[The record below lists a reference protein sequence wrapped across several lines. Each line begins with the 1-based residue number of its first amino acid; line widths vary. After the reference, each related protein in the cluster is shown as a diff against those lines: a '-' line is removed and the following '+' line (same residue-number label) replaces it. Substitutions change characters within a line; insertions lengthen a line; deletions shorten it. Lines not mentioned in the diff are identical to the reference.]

1 MKKELLEKI
10 ERLDELWKYQEI
22 IDLIEALPTEQLDTE
37 LIGELGKAYNNIEN
51 YEKGLKILKSIE
63 NEEGDNALWNWR
75 VGYSYFFLKDYIKA
89 EKYFLKA
96 YELEPDDE
104 YARDFACDFLIG
116 TYTALS
122 KLESRNGNSEKA
134 IEYAF
139 ESRKYAYDE
148 EGRVET
154 DFFLASLYNRYMKY
168 AEAEEILKSILAE
181 TQKDEERLFELVYC
195 LFKQEKYEEVIQR
208 LNHTLEV
215 EDKENEKEIVY
226 IYSLLIWC
234 YHQLGDYE
242 KALEY
247 QIKFKEKAHSQIG
260 YQLGY
265 NPKKVEEVLE
275 YSDRAIELERND
287 AWFFEVKGVILLDTG
302 RYEEALDLFKKAYEL
317 ANHGWYLYCMGR
329 CLRNLERYEE
339 AIEVLL
345 ESRQIS
351 LAEEDVVDG
360 EDFELAYCYIGIGD
374 KENAQK
380 YLDSARESI
389 TERGAVNDAIEA
401 KIKEIEKGILSLDK
415 FLN

>member
-1 MKKELLEKI
+1 MKKKLLEKI

-37 LIGELGKAYNNIEN
+37 LIVELGKAYNNIEN

-208 LNHTLEV
+208 LNHALEV

-226 IYSLLIWC
+226 IYSLLVWC

-265 NPKKVEEVLE
+265 NPIKVEEVLVH
-275 YSDRAIELERND
+275 SDRAIELERND

-317 ANHGWYLYCMGR
+317 ANHGWYLYSIGR
-329 CLRNLERYEE
+329 CLRGLERYEE
-339 AIEVLL
+339 AIKVLL

-351 LAEEDVVDG
+351 IDKNDVVDG

-389 TERGAVNDAIEA
+389 TERGAENDTIEA
-401 KIKEIEKGILSLDK
+401 KIKEIEKGISSLDTL
-415 FLN
+415 FN

>member
-134 IEYAF
+134 IEYAL

-226 IYSLLIWC
+226 IYSLLVWC

-265 NPKKVEEVLE
+265 DPKKVEEVLE
-275 YSDRAIELERND
+275 HSDRAIELERND
-287 AWFFEVKGVILLDTG
+287 AWFFEVKGVILLDIG

-317 ANHGWYLYCMGR
+317 ANHGWYLYSMGR
-329 CLRNLERYEE
+329 CLRGLERHEE
-339 AIEVLL
+339 AIKVLL

-380 YLDSARESI
+380 YLDLARDSV
-389 TERGAVNDAIEA
+389 TQRGILNDCLKEKIE
-401 KIKEIEKGILSLDK
+401 EIEKGILSLE
-415 FLN
+415 N

>member
-1 MKKELLEKI
+1 LKKELLEKI

-51 YEKGLKILKSIE
+51 YEKGLEILKSIE

-134 IEYAF
+134 IEYAL

-226 IYSLLIWC
+226 IYSLLVWC

-265 NPKKVEEVLE
+265 DPKKVEEILE
-275 YSDRAIELERND
+275 HSDRAIELERND
-287 AWFFEVKGVILLDTG
+287 AWFFEVKGVILLDIG

-317 ANHGWYLYCMGR
+317 ANHGWYLYSMGR
-329 CLRNLERYEE
+329 CLRGLERHEE
-339 AIEVLL
+339 AIKVLL

-351 LAEEDVVDG
+351 LAEEDV
-360 EDFELAYCYIGIGD
+360 ELAYCYIGIGD

-380 YLDSARESI
+380 YLDLARDSV
-389 TERGAVNDAIEA
+389 TQRGILNDCLKEKIE
-401 KIKEIEKGILSLDK
+401 EIEKGILSLE
-415 FLN
+415 N

>member
-1 MKKELLEKI
+1 MKKKLLEKI

-37 LIGELGKAYNNIEN
+37 LIVELGKAYNNIEN

-134 IEYAF
+134 IEYAL

-181 TQKDEERLFELVYC
+181 TQKDEERLFELIYC

-208 LNHTLEV
+208 LNHALEV

-226 IYSLLIWC
+226 IYSLLVWC

-275 YSDRAIELERND
+275 HSDRAIELERND

-380 YLDSARESI
+380 YLDLARDSV
-389 TERGAVNDAIEA
+389 TQRGILNDCLKEKIE
-401 KIKEIEKGILSLDK
+401 EIEKGILSLDK

>member
-37 LIGELGKAYNNIEN
+37 LIVELGKAYNNIEN

-104 YARDFACDFLIG
+104 YARDFTCDFLIG

-226 IYSLLIWC
+226 IYSLLVWC

-265 NPKKVEEVLE
+265 DPKKVEEVLE
-275 YSDRAIELERND
+275 HSDRAIELERND

-317 ANHGWYLYCMGR
+317 ANHGWYLYSIGR
-329 CLRNLERYEE
+329 CLRGLERYEE
-339 AIEVLL
+339 AIKVLL

-351 LAEEDVVDG
+351 LDKNDVVDG

-389 TERGAVNDAIEA
+389 TERGAENDTIEA
-401 KIKEIEKGILSLDK
+401 KIKEIEKGISSLDTL
-415 FLN
+415 FN

>member
-1 MKKELLEKI
+1 MKKKLLEKI

-37 LIGELGKAYNNIEN
+37 LIVELGKAYNNIEN

-181 TQKDEERLFELVYC
+181 TQKDEERLFELIYC

-226 IYSLLIWC
+226 IYSLLVWC

-265 NPKKVEEVLE
+265 DPKKVEEILE
-275 YSDRAIELERND
+275 HSDRAIELERND

-317 ANHGWYLYCMGR
+317 ANHGWYLYSMGR
-329 CLRNLERYEE
+329 CLRGLERHEE
-339 AIEVLL
+339 AIKVLL

-380 YLDSARESI
+380 YLDLARDSV
-389 TERGAVNDAIEA
+389 TQRGILNDCLKEKIE
-401 KIKEIEKGILSLDK
+401 EIEKGILSLE
-415 FLN
+415 N

>member
-1 MKKELLEKI
+1 MRKELLEKI
-10 ERLDELWKYQEI
+10 ESLYEMGKHQEI

-208 LNHTLEV
+208 LNHALEV

-226 IYSLLIWC
+226 IYSLLVWC

-265 NPKKVEEVLE
+265 DPKKVEEVLE
-275 YSDRAIELERND
+275 HSDRAIELERND

-317 ANHGWYLYCMGR
+317 ANHGWYLYSMGR
-329 CLRNLERYEE
+329 CLRGLERYEE

-345 ESRQIS
+345 ESRRIS
-351 LAEEDVVDG
+351 LAEEDEVDG
-360 EDFELAYCYIGIGD
+360 EDFELAYCYIGMGD
-374 KENAQK
+374 RENAQK
-380 YLDSARESI
+380 YLDLARDSVI
-389 TERGAVNDAIEA
+389 KQGALNEYVKEDIE
-401 KIKEIEKGILSLDK
+401 EIEEGIRSLE
-415 FLN
+415 N

>member
-63 NEEGDNALWNWR
+63 NEKGDNALWNWR

-226 IYSLLIWC
+226 IYSLLVWC

-265 NPKKVEEVLE
+265 DPKKVEEVPE
-275 YSDRAIELERND
+275 HSDRAIELERND

-317 ANHGWYLYCMGR
+317 ANHGWYLYSMGR
-329 CLRNLERYEE
+329 CLRGLERYEE

-351 LAEEDVVDG
+351 IDKNDVVDG

-374 KENAQK
+374 KEKAQK
-380 YLDSARESI
+380 YLDLARDSV
-389 TERGAVNDAIEA
+389 TQRGILNDCLKEKIE
-401 KIKEIEKGILSLDK
+401 EIEKGICSLD
-415 FLN
+415 N

>member
-134 IEYAF
+134 IEYAL
-139 ESRKYAYDE
+139 ESRKYTYDE

-226 IYSLLIWC
+226 IYSLLVWC

-265 NPKKVEEVLE
+265 DPKKVEEVLE
-275 YSDRAIELERND
+275 HSDRAIELERND
-287 AWFFEVKGVILLDTG
+287 AWFFEVKGVILLDIG

-317 ANHGWYLYCMGR
+317 ANHGWYLYSMGR
-329 CLRNLERYEE
+329 CLRGLERHEE
-339 AIEVLL
+339 AIKVLL
-345 ESRQIS
+345 ESRQVS
-351 LAEEDVVDG
+351 LDKNDVVDG

-380 YLDSARESI
+380 YLDLARDSV
-389 TERGAVNDAIEA
+389 TQRGILNDCLKEKIE
-401 KIKEIEKGILSLDK
+401 EIEKGILSLE
-415 FLN
+415 N

>member
-63 NEEGDNALWNWR
+63 NEEGNTALWNWR

-215 EDKENEKEIVY
+215 EDKENEIY
-226 IYSLLIWC
+226 IYSLLVWC

-247 QIKFKEKAHSQIG
+247 QIKFKEKVDSNELSDFVINSKLLENDIKLKNLKWRSDCSMSDFCSSYYSSYDDDKESIHNQFISLNFIDKDVNDVIG
-260 YQLGY
+260 NILVEFKE
-265 NPKKVEEVLE
+265 KKENGLYSDKLPRNVLE
-275 YSDRAIELERND
+275 YI
-287 AWFFEVKGVILLDTG
+287 GV
-302 RYEEALDLFKKAYEL
+302 F
-317 ANHGWYLYCMGR
+317 
-329 CLRNLERYEE
+329 
-339 AIEVLL
+339 
-345 ESRQIS
+345 
-351 LAEEDVVDG
+351 
-360 EDFELAYCYIGIGD
+360 
-374 KENAQK
+374 
-380 YLDSARESI
+380 
-389 TERGAVNDAIEA
+389 GAT
-401 KIKEIEKGILSLDK
+401 KQ
-415 FLN
+415 

>member
-134 IEYAF
+134 IEYAL

-226 IYSLLIWC
+226 IYSLLVWC

-265 NPKKVEEVLE
+265 DPKKVEEVLE
-275 YSDRAIELERND
+275 HSDRAIELERND

-317 ANHGWYLYCMGR
+317 ANHGWYLYSMGR
-329 CLRNLERYEE
+329 CLRGLERHEE
-339 AIEVLL
+339 AIKVLL
-345 ESRQIS
+345 ESRQVS
-351 LAEEDVVDG
+351 LDKNDVVDG

-380 YLDSARESI
+380 YLDLARDSV
-389 TERGAVNDAIEA
+389 TQRGILNDCLKEKIE
-401 KIKEIEKGILSLDK
+401 EIEKGILSLE
-415 FLN
+415 N

>member
-37 LIGELGKAYNNIEN
+37 LIVELGKAYNNIEN

-134 IEYAF
+134 IEYAL

-226 IYSLLIWC
+226 IYSLLVWC

-265 NPKKVEEVLE
+265 DPKKVEEVLE
-275 YSDRAIELERND
+275 HSDRAIELERND
-287 AWFFEVKGVILLDTG
+287 AWFFEVKGVILLDIG

-317 ANHGWYLYCMGR
+317 ANHGWYLYSMGR
-329 CLRNLERYEE
+329 CLRGLERHEE
-339 AIEVLL
+339 AIKVLL
-345 ESRQIS
+345 ESRQVS
-351 LAEEDVVDG
+351 LDKNDVVDG

-380 YLDSARESI
+380 YLDLARDSV
-389 TERGAVNDAIEA
+389 TQRGILNDCLKEKIE
-401 KIKEIEKGILSLDK
+401 EIEKGILSLE
-415 FLN
+415 N

>member
-134 IEYAF
+134 IEYAL

-226 IYSLLIWC
+226 IYSLLVWC

-242 KALEY
+242 KDLEY

-265 NPKKVEEVLE
+265 DPKKVEEVLE
-275 YSDRAIELERND
+275 HSDRAIELERND

-329 CLRNLERYEE
+329 CLRGLERYEE
-339 AIEVLL
+339 ALEVLL
-345 ESRQIS
+345 ESRQLS
-351 LAEEDVVDG
+351 LDEDDVVDG
-360 EDFELAYCYIGIGD
+360 EDLELAHSYVGISD
-374 KENAQK
+374 KDNAQK
-380 YLDSARESI
+380 YLDSARDSI
-389 TERGAVNDAIEA
+389 DKQGTLNDDIKREIE
-401 KIKEIEKGILSLDK
+401 EIEKGILSLK
-415 FLN
+415 N

>member
-134 IEYAF
+134 IEYAL

-226 IYSLLIWC
+226 IYSLLVWC

-242 KALEY
+242 KDLEY

-265 NPKKVEEVLE
+265 DPKKVEEVLE
-275 YSDRAIELERND
+275 HSDRAIELERND

-329 CLRNLERYEE
+329 CLRGLERYEE

-351 LAEEDVVDG
+351 IDKNDVVDG

-380 YLDSARESI
+380 YLDLARDSV
-389 TERGAVNDAIEA
+389 TQRGILNDCFKEKIE
-401 KIKEIEKGILSLDK
+401 EIEKGILSLE
-415 FLN
+415 N

>member
-51 YEKGLKILKSIE
+51 YEKGLEILKSIE

-134 IEYAF
+134 IEYAL

-226 IYSLLIWC
+226 IYSLLVWC

-265 NPKKVEEVLE
+265 DPKKVEEILE
-275 YSDRAIELERND
+275 HSDRAIELERND

-317 ANHGWYLYCMGR
+317 ANHGWYLYSMGR
-329 CLRNLERYEE
+329 CLRGLERHEE
-339 AIEVLL
+339 AIKVLL
-345 ESRQIS
+345 ESRQVS
-351 LAEEDVVDG
+351 LDKNDVVDG

-380 YLDSARESI
+380 YLDLARDSV
-389 TERGAVNDAIEA
+389 TQRGILNDCLKEKIE
-401 KIKEIEKGILSLDK
+401 EIEKGILSLE
-415 FLN
+415 N

>member
-134 IEYAF
+134 IEYAL

-226 IYSLLIWC
+226 IYSLLVWC

-242 KALEY
+242 KDLEY

-265 NPKKVEEVLE
+265 DPKKVEEVLE
-275 YSDRAIELERND
+275 HSDRAIELERND

-302 RYEEALDLFKKAYEL
+302 RYEEALDLFKKAYEP

-329 CLRNLERYEE
+329 CLRGLERYEE

-351 LAEEDVVDG
+351 IDKNDVVDG

-380 YLDSARESI
+380 YLDLARDSV
-389 TERGAVNDAIEA
+389 TQRGILNDCFKEKIE
-401 KIKEIEKGILSLDK
+401 EIEKGILSLDK

>member
-1 MKKELLEKI
+1 MKKKLLEKI

-37 LIGELGKAYNNIEN
+37 LIVELGKAYNNIEN

-181 TQKDEERLFELVYC
+181 TQKDEERLFELIYC

-226 IYSLLIWC
+226 IYSLLVWC

-265 NPKKVEEVLE
+265 DPKKVEEVLE
-275 YSDRAIELERND
+275 HSDRAIELERND
-287 AWFFEVKGVILLDTG
+287 TWFFEVKGVILLDTG

-317 ANHGWYLYCMGR
+317 ANHGWYLYSIGR
-329 CLRNLERYEE
+329 CLRGLERYEE

-345 ESRQIS
+345 ESRQLS
-351 LAEEDVVDG
+351 LDEDDVVDG
-360 EDFELAYCYIGIGD
+360 EDLELAHCYLGIGD
-374 KENAQK
+374 KDNAQK
-380 YLDSARESI
+380 YLNSARDSI
-389 TERGAVNDAIEA
+389 DKQGTLNDDIKREIE
-401 KIKEIEKGILSLDK
+401 EIEKGILSLK
-415 FLN
+415 N

>member
-51 YEKGLKILKSIE
+51 YEKGLEILKSIE

-134 IEYAF
+134 IEYAL

-226 IYSLLIWC
+226 IYSLLVWC

-275 YSDRAIELERND
+275 HSDRAIELERND

-380 YLDSARESI
+380 YLDLARDSV
-389 TERGAVNDAIEA
+389 TQRGILNDCLKEKIE
-401 KIKEIEKGILSLDK
+401 EIEKGILSLDK

>member
-10 ERLDELWKYQEI
+10 ERLNETKNHQEI

-134 IEYAF
+134 IEYAL

-226 IYSLLIWC
+226 IYSLLVWC
-234 YHQLGDYE
+234 YHQLEDYE

-265 NPKKVEEVLE
+265 DPKKVEEVLE
-275 YSDRAIELERND
+275 HSDRAIELERND

-317 ANHGWYLYCMGR
+317 ANHGWYLYSMGR
-329 CLRNLERYEE
+329 CLRGLERYEE

-351 LAEEDVVDG
+351 IDKNDVVDG

-374 KENAQK
+374 KEKAQK
-380 YLDSARESI
+380 YLDLARDSV
-389 TERGAVNDAIEA
+389 TQRGVLNDCLKEKIE
-401 KIKEIEKGILSLDK
+401 EIEKGIRSLE
-415 FLN
+415 N

>member
-51 YEKGLKILKSIE
+51 YEKGLKTLKSIE

-208 LNHTLEV
+208 LNHALEV
-215 EDKENEKEIVY
+215 EEKEKEIVY
-226 IYSLLIWC
+226 IYSLLVWC

-247 QIKFKEKAHSQIG
+247 QIKFKEKVHSQIG

-265 NPKKVEEVLE
+265 DPKKVEEVLE
-275 YSDRAIELERND
+275 HSDRAIELERND

-317 ANHGWYLYCMGR
+317 ANHGWYLYSMGR
-329 CLRNLERYEE
+329 CLRGLERYEE
-339 AIEVLL
+339 AIKVLL

-351 LAEEDVVDG
+351 IDKNDVVDG

-380 YLDSARESI
+380 YLDSARDSV
-389 TERGAVNDAIEA
+389 TQRGVLNDYLKEKIE
-401 KIKEIEKGILSLDK
+401 EIGKGILSLNQ

>member
-134 IEYAF
+134 IEYAL

-226 IYSLLIWC
+226 IYSLLVWC

-265 NPKKVEEVLE
+265 DPKKVEEVLE
-275 YSDRAIELERND
+275 HSDRAIELERND
-287 AWFFEVKGVILLDTG
+287 AWFFEVKGVILLDIG

-317 ANHGWYLYCMGR
+317 ANHGWYLYSMGR
-329 CLRNLERYEE
+329 CLRGLERHEE
-339 AIEVLL
+339 AIKVLL
-345 ESRQIS
+345 ESRQVS
-351 LAEEDVVDG
+351 LDKNDVVDG

-380 YLDSARESI
+380 YLDLARDSVTQRRI
-389 TERGAVNDAIEA
+389 LNDCLKEKIE
-401 KIKEIEKGILSLDK
+401 EIEKGILSLE
-415 FLN
+415 N

>member
-37 LIGELGKAYNNIEN
+37 LIVELGKAYNNIEN

-181 TQKDEERLFELVYC
+181 TQKDEERLFELIYC

-226 IYSLLIWC
+226 IYSLLVWC

-265 NPKKVEEVLE
+265 DPKKVEEVLE
-275 YSDRAIELERND
+275 HSDRAIELERND
-287 AWFFEVKGVILLDTG
+287 AWFFEVKGVILLDIG

-317 ANHGWYLYCMGR
+317 ANHGWYLYSMGR
-329 CLRNLERYEE
+329 CLRGLERHEE
-339 AIEVLL
+339 AIKVLL
-345 ESRQIS
+345 ESRQVS
-351 LAEEDVVDG
+351 LDKNDVVDG

-380 YLDSARESI
+380 YLDLARDSV
-389 TERGAVNDAIEA
+389 TQRGILNDCLKEKIE
-401 KIKEIEKGILSLDK
+401 EIEKGILSLE
-415 FLN
+415 N

>member
-134 IEYAF
+134 IEYAL

-226 IYSLLIWC
+226 IYSLLVWC

-265 NPKKVEEVLE
+265 DPKKVEEILE
-275 YSDRAIELERND
+275 HSDRAIELERND

-317 ANHGWYLYCMGR
+317 ANHGWYLYSMGR
-329 CLRNLERYEE
+329 CLRGLERHEE
-339 AIEVLL
+339 AIKVLL

-380 YLDSARESI
+380 YLDLARDSV
-389 TERGAVNDAIEA
+389 TQRGILNDCFKEKIE
-401 KIKEIEKGILSLDK
+401 EIEKGILSLDK

>member
-134 IEYAF
+134 IEYAL

-247 QIKFKEKAHSQIG
+247 KIKFKEKAHSQIG

-380 YLDSARESI
+380 YLDLARDSV
-389 TERGAVNDAIEA
+389 TQRGVLNDYLKEKIE
-401 KIKEIEKGILSLDK
+401 EIEKGILSLDTL
-415 FLN
+415 FN

>member
-37 LIGELGKAYNNIEN
+37 LIVELGKAYNNIEN

-181 TQKDEERLFELVYC
+181 TQKDEERLFELIYC

-208 LNHTLEV
+208 LNHALEV

-226 IYSLLIWC
+226 IYSLLVWC

-275 YSDRAIELERND
+275 HSDRAIELERND

-389 TERGAVNDAIEA
+389 TERGAENDTIEA

>member
-51 YEKGLKILKSIE
+51 YEKGLEILKSIE

-134 IEYAF
+134 IEYAL

-226 IYSLLIWC
+226 IYSLLVWC

-265 NPKKVEEVLE
+265 DPKKVEEILE
-275 YSDRAIELERND
+275 HSDRAIELERND
-287 AWFFEVKGVILLDTG
+287 AWFFEVKGVILLDIG

-317 ANHGWYLYCMGR
+317 ANHGWYLYSMGR
-329 CLRNLERYEE
+329 CLRGLERHEE
-339 AIEVLL
+339 AIKVLL

-380 YLDSARESI
+380 YLDLARDSV
-389 TERGAVNDAIEA
+389 TQRGILNDCLKEKIE
-401 KIKEIEKGILSLDK
+401 EIEKGILSLDK

>member
-1 MKKELLEKI
+1 LKKELLEKI

-134 IEYAF
+134 IEYAL

-226 IYSLLIWC
+226 IYSLLVWC

-265 NPKKVEEVLE
+265 DPKKVEEVLE
-275 YSDRAIELERND
+275 HSDRAIELERND
-287 AWFFEVKGVILLDTG
+287 AWFFEVKGVILLDIG

-317 ANHGWYLYCMGR
+317 ANHGWYLYSMGR
-329 CLRNLERYEE
+329 CLRGLERHEE
-339 AIEVLL
+339 AIKVLL
-345 ESRQIS
+345 ESRQVS
-351 LAEEDVVDG
+351 LDKNDVVDG

-380 YLDSARESI
+380 YLDLARDSV
-389 TERGAVNDAIEA
+389 TQRGILNDCLKEKIE
-401 KIKEIEKGILSLDK
+401 EIEKGILSLE
-415 FLN
+415 N

>member
-1 MKKELLEKI
+1 MKKKLLEKI

-134 IEYAF
+134 IEYAL

-226 IYSLLIWC
+226 IYSLLVWC

-242 KALEY
+242 KDLEY

-265 NPKKVEEVLE
+265 DPKKVEEVLE
-275 YSDRAIELERND
+275 HSDRAIELERND

-317 ANHGWYLYCMGR
+317 ANHGWYLYSIGR
-329 CLRNLERYEE
+329 CLRGLERYEE
-339 AIEVLL
+339 AIKVLL

-351 LAEEDVVDG
+351 IDKNDVVDG

-389 TERGAVNDAIEA
+389 TERGAENDTIEA
-401 KIKEIEKGILSLDK
+401 KIKEIEKGISSLDTL
-415 FLN
+415 FN

>member
-37 LIGELGKAYNNIEN
+37 LIVELGKAYNNIEN

-134 IEYAF
+134 IEYAL

-226 IYSLLIWC
+226 IYSLLVWC

-265 NPKKVEEVLE
+265 DPKKVEEVLE
-275 YSDRAIELERND
+275 HSDRAIELERND
-287 AWFFEVKGVILLDTG
+287 AWFFEVKGVILLDIG

-317 ANHGWYLYCMGR
+317 ANHGWYLYSMGR
-329 CLRNLERYEE
+329 CLRGLERHEE
-339 AIEVLL
+339 AIKVLL
-345 ESRQIS
+345 ESRQVS
-351 LAEEDVVDG
+351 LDKNDVVDG

-380 YLDSARESI
+380 YLDLARDSV
-389 TERGAVNDAIEA
+389 TQRGILNDCLKEKIE
-401 KIKEIEKGILSLDK
+401 EIEKGICSLD
-415 FLN
+415 N

>member
-134 IEYAF
+134 IEYAL

-226 IYSLLIWC
+226 IYSLLVWC

-265 NPKKVEEVLE
+265 DPKKVEEILE
-275 YSDRAIELERND
+275 HSDRAIELERND

-317 ANHGWYLYCMGR
+317 ANHGWYLYSMGR
-329 CLRNLERYEE
+329 CLRGLERHEE
-339 AIEVLL
+339 AIKVLL
-345 ESRQIS
+345 ESRQVS
-351 LAEEDVVDG
+351 VDKNDVVDG

-380 YLDSARESI
+380 YLDLARDSV
-389 TERGAVNDAIEA
+389 TQRGILNDCLKEKIE
-401 KIKEIEKGILSLDK
+401 EIEKGILSLE
-415 FLN
+415 N

>member
-1 MKKELLEKI
+1 MKKKLLEKI

-37 LIGELGKAYNNIEN
+37 LIVELGKAYNNIEN

-181 TQKDEERLFELVYC
+181 TQKDEERLFELIYC

-226 IYSLLIWC
+226 IYSLLVWC

-275 YSDRAIELERND
+275 HSDRAIELERND

-380 YLDSARESI
+380 YLDLARDSV
-389 TERGAVNDAIEA
+389 TQRGILNDCLKEKIE
-401 KIKEIEKGILSLDK
+401 EIEKGILSLDK

>member
-51 YEKGLKILKSIE
+51 YEKGLEILKSIE

-134 IEYAF
+134 IEYAL

-226 IYSLLIWC
+226 IYSLLVWC

-265 NPKKVEEVLE
+265 DPKKVEEILE
-275 YSDRAIELERND
+275 HSDRAIELERND

-317 ANHGWYLYCMGR
+317 ANHGWYLYSMGR
-329 CLRNLERYEE
+329 CLRGLERHEE
-339 AIEVLL
+339 AIKVLL

-380 YLDSARESI
+380 YLDSARDAI
-389 TERGAVNDAIEA
+389 IERGILNDYFKEKIE
-401 KIKEIEKGILSLDK
+401 EIEKGILSLDK

>member
-10 ERLDELWKYQEI
+10 ERLNELLKYQEI

-134 IEYAF
+134 IEYAL

-226 IYSLLIWC
+226 IYSLLVWC

-242 KALEY
+242 KDLEY

-265 NPKKVEEVLE
+265 DPKKVEEVLE
-275 YSDRAIELERND
+275 HSDRAIELERND

-329 CLRNLERYEE
+329 CLRGLERYEE

-351 LAEEDVVDG
+351 IDKNDVVDG

-380 YLDSARESI
+380 YLDLARDSV
-389 TERGAVNDAIEA
+389 TQRGILNDCFKEKIE
-401 KIKEIEKGILSLDK
+401 EIEKGILSLDK

>member
-1 MKKELLEKI
+1 MKKKLLEKI

-22 IDLIEALPTEQLDTE
+22 IDLIEALPTEQLNTE
-37 LIGELGKAYNNIEN
+37 LIVELGKAYNNIEN

-181 TQKDEERLFELVYC
+181 TQKDEERLFELIYC

-208 LNHTLEV
+208 LNHALEV

-226 IYSLLIWC
+226 IYSLLVWC

-275 YSDRAIELERND
+275 HSDRAIELERND

-380 YLDSARESI
+380 YLDLARDSV
-389 TERGAVNDAIEA
+389 TQRGILNDCLKEKIE
-401 KIKEIEKGILSLDK
+401 EIEKGILSLDK